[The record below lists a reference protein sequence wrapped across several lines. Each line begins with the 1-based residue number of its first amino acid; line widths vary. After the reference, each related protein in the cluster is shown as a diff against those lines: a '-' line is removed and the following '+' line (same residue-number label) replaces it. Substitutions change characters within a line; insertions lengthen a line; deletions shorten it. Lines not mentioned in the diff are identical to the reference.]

1 MVEALRKEYFLNDI
15 LMLGHDVEE
24 IVSLKVLVRFESCI
38 SIKMTSFGCKAVRGG
53 FLNLTVVSID
63 NLFYMYSS
71 LVLLLLL
78 FSFLLIAF
86 GAPLKDN
93 TQMQQVL
100 INGTNSRHVGVL
112 HIFLLAK

>member
-15 LMLGHDVEE
+15 LMLDHDVEE
-24 IVSLKVLVRFESCI
+24 IVSLKVLLRFGSCI
-38 SIKMTSFGCKAVRGG
+38 SIKMTSFRCKAVRGG
-53 FLNLTVVSID
+53 FLNLTVLSTD
-63 NLFYMYSS
+63 NLFYIYSS

-93 TQMQQVL
+93 THMQQVL
-100 INGTNSRHVGVL
+100 INETNSRHVGVL
-112 HIFLLAK
+112 HIFLLTK